1 VATTWYNFHIML
13 DERRLWTAVLA
24 QAIHDLIGIDT
35 GSQDCK
41 RSRLRRITR
50 LWFESENT
58 EAGSFRWIC
67 DQLEIDASW
76 LRHRLLATVDQRAI
90 VPTDPVRT
98 STGQAANPFSFA
110 RTEDS
115 SLSAS

>member
-1 VATTWYNFHIML
+1 
-13 DERRLWTAVLA
+13 
-24 QAIHDLIGIDT
+24 
-35 GSQDCK
+35 
-41 RSRLRRITR
+41 
-50 LWFESENT
+50 
-58 EAGSFRWIC
+58 
-67 DQLEIDASW
+67 
-76 LRHRLLATVDQRAI
+76 LLATVDQRAI